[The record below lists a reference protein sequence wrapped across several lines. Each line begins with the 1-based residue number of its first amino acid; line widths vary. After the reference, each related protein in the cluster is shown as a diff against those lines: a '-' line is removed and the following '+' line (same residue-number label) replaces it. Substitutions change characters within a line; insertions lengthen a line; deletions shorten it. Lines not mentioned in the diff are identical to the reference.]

1 MLCKN
6 CGANIEENSKFC
18 GYCGS
23 KVEVENILQSVVV
36 NSNKSE
42 TNALNNE
49 VDLGKT
55 IRIEPIENDTNLN
68 AAGVGVN
75 NENNIQTPTTNQV
88 VNQVQNNNVPQNNT
102 NNKKSNKLLFVI
114 GGVLLAIVA
123 IVLVVTAF
131 MKSSNNPVS
140 VLEKAIYNLG
150 VKGEDSLTIDAG
162 LSFATTTG
170 ESFSFSLTVKTEMTG
185 EESGNVQMTLNK
197 SLFFDE
203 MNIYSTVN
211 KDEVTLYAESNV
223 VDMLGFTSSL
233 TPTWL
238 YYRLPLD
245 ELAQEVEEVTG
256 EEIRLQDLIDEE
268 HFKYVD
274 EANELRHYVLVV
286 DQKLVDTLK
295 EKLSNLEDED
305 IKDMLDSMETLEKA
319 INIDFYINSLNELS
333 KIEIN
338 MTEYLNE
345 ESQDISE
352 FVLSMTF
359 RDLNNTKVEIPS
371 EALDSNLDLETYMSE
386 NIINNEMGLEEDN
399 GLNGDTNL
407 ELNYDTNVS
416 IPSIEQNVYGV

>member
-23 KVEVENILQSVVV
+23 KVEVENTLQSVVV
-36 NSNKSE
+36 NSNESE

-68 AAGVGVN
+68 TAGVGVS
-75 NENNIQTPTTNQV
+75 NENNIQTLATNQV
-88 VNQVQNNNVPQNNT
+88 INQVQNNNASQNNT

-114 GGVLLAIVA
+114 SGVLLAIIA
-123 IVLVVTAF
+123 IVLVVMIF
-131 MKSSNNPVS
+131 MKSTNNTVS

-170 ESFSFSLTVKTEMTG
+170 ESISFSLTVKTEMKD
-185 EESGNVQMTLNK
+185 EERGNAQITLNK
-197 SLFFDE
+197 SLFFNE
-203 MNIYSTVN
+203 MNIYSTIN
-211 KDEVTLYAESNV
+211 EDEVTLYAESSL

-238 YYRLPLD
+238 YYRLTLD
-245 ELAQEVEEVTG
+245 ELAQETEEVTG
-256 EEIRLQDLIDEE
+256 EEIELQDLIDEE

-286 DQKLVDTLK
+286 DQKLIDTLK
-295 EKLSNLEDED
+295 EKLSNLEDEY

-319 INIDFYINSLNELS
+319 INIDFYINSSNELS

-338 MTEYLNE
+338 MTEYLTE
-345 ESQDISE
+345 ESEDISE
-352 FVLSMTF
+352 FVLSVTF

-371 EALDSNLDLETYMSE
+371 EVLNSNIDLETYINE
-386 NIINNEMGLEEDN
+386 NTMLEEN
-399 GLNGDTNL
+399 PQLNNDTSL
-407 ELNYDTNVS
+407 DLNYDIN
-416 IPSIEQNVYGV
+416 I